1 MEETSMRKPLLVF
14 IALLIAAG
22 AFAQAPQ
29 PAVKYPRPSQKSTLT
44 QTIGTTDMTIIY
56 SRPGVKGRQIWGA
69 LVPYDQ
75 VWRTGANEA
84 TQISF
89 SDDVTINGQALPKGT
104 YSLHTIPGQDSWT
117 LIFNKVSDQWGSYS
131 YDATKD
137 ALRVT
142 TKPEKAAATE
152 WLTFE
157 VPSLTTDKATVV
169 VRWEN
174 VAVPFT
180 VDAGT
185 TAKTLAAARTA
196 ITSAKADDWRTPLGA
211 AQFALDNNLL
221 SEAQTWSDQ
230 AVKTSENTR
239 TLWLKAR
246 LLQKQGNLADAV
258 RTGESAIAKAA
269 PADKDLA
276 ATIRTTVDT
285 WKK

>member
-1 MEETSMRKPLLVF
+1 MRKPLLVF
-14 IALLIAAG
+14 IAMLIAVSAY
-22 AFAQAPQ
+22 AQAPQ
-29 PAVKYPRPSQKSTLT
+29 PAVKYPRPSQKSSLM
-44 QTIGTTDMTIIY
+44 QTIGLTDMTITY
-56 SRPGVKGRQIWGA
+56 SRPGVKGRPIWGA

-84 TQISF
+84 TVISF

-104 YSLHTIPGQDSWT
+104 YSLHSIPGKDSSWT
-117 LIFNKVSDQWGSYS
+117 LIFNKVADQWGSYS

-137 ALRVT
+137 ALRVP
-142 TKPEKAAATE
+142 TKAEKAAATE

-157 VPSLTTDKATVV
+157 VTSLTTDKATVV

-174 VAVPFT
+174 LAVPFT
-180 VDAGT
+180 VDTGT
-185 TAKTLAAARTA
+185 TAKTLAAARAA
-196 ITSAKADDWRTPLGA
+196 IASAKADDWRTPLGA
-211 AQFALDNNLL
+211 AQFAFDNELL
-221 SEAQTWSDQ
+221 SDAQTWSDQ

-246 LLQKQGNLADAV
+246 LQQKQGHVADAV
-258 RTGESAIAKAA
+258 RTGEAAIAKAA